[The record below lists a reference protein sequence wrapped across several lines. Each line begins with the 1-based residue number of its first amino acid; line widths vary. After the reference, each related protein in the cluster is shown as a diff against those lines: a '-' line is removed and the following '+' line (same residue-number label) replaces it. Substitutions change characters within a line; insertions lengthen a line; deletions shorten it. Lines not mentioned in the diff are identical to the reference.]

1 MRLATDREVGD
12 HRIGRGVDD
21 DGEVAPV
28 HPVGLGDAGPG
39 PAAGT
44 GGQGNPVR
52 ISHPNARSTPGPP
65 EQLSAPPGP
74 PSRRSAPASSRS
86 RPAAAPRSSA
96 AARSA
101 RASARRCEPWRSCD
115 AADRTFLGWTRLNFA
130 GGQTGWANPFA
141 FVRAVREFYDGIVV
155 LAGGVSDARSLR
167 AAEVLGCDLAYMG
180 TRFIATAESM
190 APPAYKQ
197 MLVDSGLILIKFWIH
212 VSQKEQEDRFQD
224 RACDPRKRWKL
235 SPIDLKGRERWIE
248 ATQYRDQMFTLTS
261 TDEAPWLVVDGD
273 DKEKARLNIIRAILD
288 RVPYEFNKDAF
299 DPIKLPDRPKIE
311 DSDYDEPE
319 LEELNLVKDYYAE

>member
-1 MRLATDREVGD
+1 MKKKQFEKELEELEFELAKLQETVASKGTKVAIIFEGRDAAGKGGAIKTILHRMNPRIWRVVALPKPSDRERTQWYFERYVKHLPSG
-12 HRIGRGVDD
+12 
-21 DGEVAPV
+21 GEIT
-28 HPVGLGDAGPG
+28 LFD
-39 PAAGT
+39 
-44 GGQGNPVR
+44 
-52 ISHPNARSTPGPP
+52 RS
-65 EQLSAPPGP
+65 
-74 PSRRSAPASSRS
+74 
-86 RPAAAPRSSA
+86 
-96 AARSA
+96 
-101 RASARRCEPWRSCD
+101 WY
-115 AADRTFLGWTRLNFA
+115 N
-130 GGQTGWANPFA
+130 
-141 FVRAVREFYDGIVV
+141 RAVIEPVMGFCTQEEYGLFMREVPQFE
-155 LAGGVSDARSLR
+155 R
-167 AAEVLGCDLAYMG
+167 
-180 TRFIATAESM
+180 
-190 APPAYKQ
+190 

-224 RACDPRKRWKL
+224 RARDPRKRWKL